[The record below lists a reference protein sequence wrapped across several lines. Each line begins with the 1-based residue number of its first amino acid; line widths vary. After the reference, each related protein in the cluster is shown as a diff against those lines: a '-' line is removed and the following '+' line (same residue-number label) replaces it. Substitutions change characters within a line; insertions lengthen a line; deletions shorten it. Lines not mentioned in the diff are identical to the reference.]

1 MKTIVPE
8 KEMNLSEH
16 LEELRRR
23 ILIALVAVALFSGV
37 SFLYSEKLMEFVIAP
52 IQRNLDT
59 LYFFTPY
66 EAFLA
71 RVKLALVSGIILSS
85 PIIFLELW
93 FFVSPGLYRK
103 EKKLIFPMVIG
114 STLLFGAGVLFAH
127 FLVIPFALGFFM
139 GFQTYSLL
147 PLISLGSY
155 LSFFMS
161 FVLVFGLAFNLP
173 LILAGLV
180 AFGVVGTPFLA
191 SQRKLVIVLIFV
203 LAAVL
208 TPTVDIF
215 TQAVLALSLWLL
227 FELSILVGKVFEKN
241 RKNQIAPT

>member
-1 MKTIVPE
+1 METIVPE
-8 KEMNLSEH
+8 KEMNLAEH

-23 ILIALVAVALFSGV
+23 LIIILVAVALFGGF
-37 SFLYSEKLMEFVIAP
+37 SFLYSEKLMDLVLAP

-71 RVKLALVSGIILSS
+71 RVKLAIVSGIILSS

-103 EKKLIFPMVIG
+103 EKKLVLPMVAG
-114 STLLFGAGVLFAH
+114 STGLFLLGVLFAH
-127 FLVIPFALGFFM
+127 FFVIPFALKFFM

-155 LSFFMS
+155 LSFFLS

-173 LILAGLV
+173 LVLTGLI
-180 AFGVVGTPFLA
+180 AFGVIGTPFLA
-191 SQRKLVIVLIFV
+191 SHRKFVIVLVFV
-203 LAAVL
+203 LAAIL

-215 TQAVLALSLWLL
+215 TQCVLAIPLWLL
-227 FELSILVGKVFEKN
+227 FELSILIGKAVEKKRN
-241 RKNQIAPT
+241 NQVITP